1 MPADGD
7 GRPPRQSPKGELM
20 RKPAV
25 KAQVTISARC
35 LFGVVIRFQD
45 LDQALECGV
54 RAITLGPQHHN
65 VAV

>member
-1 MPADGD
+1 
-7 GRPPRQSPKGELM
+7 
-20 RKPAV
+20 V